1 MSVTLLV
8 GLGAIGAAVALF
20 TIALAMRSPAP
31 SAPAVVEPQAPLRDW
46 RQSVDPTALAPLL
59 SRFRDVAARLTP
71 TGYARKLQQRLDV
84 AGNPASWPA
93 SRVLAFK
100 GVGLVFGGGIAG
112 VLGAH
117 SGALVMLWIAGG
129 AAAGFMLPDL
139 AVRNA
144 GEKRQIELQKGLPD
158 AIDMMT
164 ICVEAGLGL
173 DAAMARVARELEGPV
188 PAEFARLLQEMQFG
202 KSRTQA
208 LRALA
213 DRTGV
218 TELRT
223 FVASLVQATEFGI
236 SIADVLRDQSRQMR
250 IRRRQRA
257 EEKAQKLPVKIL
269 LPLIT
274 CLLPAMFVVI
284 LGPAI
289 INIIHTL
296 GHLN

>member
-1 MSVTLLV
+1 MSVTLLA
-8 GLGAIGAAVALF
+8 GLSAIGAAVALF
-20 TIALAMRSPAP
+20 TIAVAMR
-31 SAPAVVEPQAPLRDW
+31 APASSTPAAVEPQAKPRDW
-46 RQSVDPTALAPLL
+46 QQSVDPTALPPLL

-71 TGYARKLQQRLDV
+71 TGYARKLQLRLDV
-84 AGNPASWPA
+84 AGNPPAWPA

-117 SGALVMLWIAGG
+117 SGALVVLWIAVG

-188 PAEFARLLQEMQFG
+188 PAEFARVLQEMQFG

-218 TELRT
+218 AELRT